1 MRGSSLLLL
10 AVVTCWREITAWGA
24 APAPQRSTFEQA
36 RAAEE
41 AALDL
46 QATAIVS
53 IARLQ
58 AAVVELEPFPHLV
71 SACAGCPSGV
81 LGKSRSTAGR
91 VSFLRAPGI
100 AGGARVCH
108 A

>member
-71 SACAGCPSGV
+71 SAPGV
-81 LGKSRSTAGR
+81 PLGFWVRA
-91 VSFLRAPGI
+91 VQPQAEFLS
-100 AGGARVCH
+100 
-108 A
+108 